1 MVINELRVIVGH
13 NSKWQGE
20 NAFDYIVLVHCSDD
34 IILLHSAELITFTTL
49 RTTCN
54 FVSIVLSFQAIPSML
69 LALVLWFDHR
79 KSRDT
84 VSLLDLHSLKGHKYI
99 WYALPG
105 YAIGLV
111 AALAAG
117 ILTHS
122 PQPAL
127 LYLVIFDPCFVDFV
141 VVFSWQLGSQPVK
154 FIVLQSF
161 CH

>member
-1 MVINELRVIVGH
+1 
-13 NSKWQGE
+13 
-20 NAFDYIVLVHCSDD
+20 
-34 IILLHSAELITFTTL
+34 
-49 RTTCN
+49 
-54 FVSIVLSFQAIPSML
+54 ML
-69 LALVLWFDHR
+69 LALVLWFDYR
-79 KSRDT
+79 RSRDT

-127 LYLVIFDPCFVDFV
+127 LYLVIFNPCFVDFV
-141 VVFSWQLGSQPVK
+141 VVFS
-154 FIVLQSF
+154 
-161 CH
+161 